1 MSRLFRKVLSESYAQ
16 VQIDAYHVCVIVNG
30 DLNHVFVVRRARARN
45 AFEIQ
50 RVLKEK
56 FGGQWI
62 LVA

>member
-16 VQIDAYHVCVIVNG
+16 VQIDTFHICIIVNG
-30 DLNHVFVVRRARARN
+30 DLSHVLVVKRARARN

-56 FGGQWI
+56 FGGRWI

>member
-16 VQIDAYHVCVIVNG
+16 VQIDTYHICVIVNG
-30 DLNHVFVVRRARARN
+30 DLNHVFIVKRARARN

-50 RVLKEK
+50 GVLKER
-56 FGGQWI
+56 FGGHWI